1 MNNFTWNF
9 KFKCYANFQQFQIE
23 KISNRLRR
31 RGTWNFW
38 NVSDFSYVIYYSS
51 FIIKGVHIDG
61 FSEFLWF
68 SSKIEKFQAKWN
80 NNYRC
85 AWSKITCLDTNS
97 RKHHVFYV
105 SEFKVSF
112 SLEKLSF
119 SVKNCDF
126 GVKNESLFDHL
137 AWNFRSK
144 TGFDQLHFEFR
155 ILKILN
161 MNFVLNFWVLSEN
174 RPRWWIGRPF
184 RNSSIWK
191 FYGNF
196 ENFCQFSEYFAIFP
210 NWIKFWIF

>member
-1 MNNFTWNF
+1 MDFLSFCDFHQKSRNF
-9 KFKCYANFQQFQIE
+9 KLGEIIITGVLDPKLLAWIQIHV
-23 KISNRLRR
+23 N
-31 RGTWNFW
+31 
-38 NVSDFSYVIYYSS
+38 
-51 FIIKGVHIDG
+51 
-61 FSEFLWF
+61 
-68 SSKIEKFQAKWN
+68 
-80 NNYRC
+80 
-85 AWSKITCLDTNS
+85 ITCFMFLRS
-97 RKHHVFYV
+97 
-105 SEFKVSF
+105 KVLF
-112 SLEKLSF
+112 SLEKFSF
-119 SVKNCDF
+119 LVKNCDF

-155 ILKILN
+155 IFKIPN

-196 ENFCQFSEYFAIFP
+196 DNFCQFSEYFAIFP